1 MEPWLT
7 GFTCANLSTDDL
19 TWRTVSG
26 DDNRWKNRVFRPDA
40 AAIDDTASQAGR
52 QGFESPRPLLTST
65 FSPKADTLTFR
76 RSEVRP
82 GGPRRVVP
90 VLLTDPQRPHDA
102 SQDAPYPQVPPL
114 QAQGFR
120 RRPDRWPGPLPGQVR
135 QPREPRTLPAAHR
148 RMALR
153 R

>member
-52 QGFESPRPLLTST
+52 QGFESPRPLSILNPFAESCYAYLPTVGSAAWRSSKSST
-65 FSPKADTLTFR
+65 GTT
-76 RSEVRP
+76 P
-82 GGPRRVVP
+82 GS
-90 VLLTDPQRPHDA
+90 PQRPHDA
-102 SQDAPYPQVPPL
+102 SQD
-114 QAQGFR
+114 
-120 RRPDRWPGPLPGQVR
+120 
-135 QPREPRTLPAAHR
+135 TAHSQI
-148 RMALR
+148 
-153 R
+153 